1 MGLDKTKK
9 ILTQA
14 NFHLDPFTQENIR
27 LSSVSQ
33 NSLPTAAD
41 DIMLA
46 PRSSVYYSIEHALR
60 RLLQN
65 DMFIDK
71 FYKNNG
77 NFVSSAVEHKLSS
90 SLSSNITIEPSA
102 TNIYDNYLSTHLYEY
117 HGMYSLSD
125 YNNNLTNITAA
136 TEMLS
141 TVDNKYLNSDF
152 SNFDLDG
159 TRTQFQCKSK
169 NDSLSKCGRI
179 AISNDFIINYEF
191 NDSPHILHPLNYV
204 NVAVMNKKTGYEFK
218 QIMKD
223 KLTTSQPV
231 PKPSESTYIY
241 KEWMSGF
248 KELYIYVPTTY
259 TFYNEN
265 SDGQEH
271 INENATWIRVKIN
284 STHFK
289 FNHIYQAHICGQSLP
304 MQIHNDNSNIQH
316 FNDVILPS
324 MLRTMAIG
332 SIIEADGNTN
342 SVYDPYY
349 SQYVLYFVCYGTD
362 AQAIRIFGD

>member
-1 MGLDKTKK
+1 MGLNKTKK

-14 NFHLDPFTQENIR
+14 DFHLDQFAQENMR
-27 LSSVSQ
+27 LSAASQ
-33 NSLPTAAD
+33 NSMPTDAD

-46 PRSSVYYSIEHALR
+46 PRQNVYYSIEHALK

-65 DMFIDK
+65 DLFIDK
-71 FYKNNG
+71 FYKTGG
-77 NFVSSAVEHKLSS
+77 NFVSSAVEHDLSIA
-90 SLSSNITIEPSA
+90 LSSNITIDPS
-102 TNIYDNYLSTHLYEY
+102 TTTIYNNYLNQHINEY
-117 HGMYSLSD
+117 HIGT
-125 YNNNLTNITAA
+125 NNI
-136 TEMLS
+136 LS
-141 TVDNKYLNSDF
+141 TVNEQYLNTDF
-152 SNFDLDG
+152 SNFDLNG
-159 TRTQFQCKSK
+159 ALTAFQHKSGNSSQALEPLNK
-169 NDSLSKCGRI
+169 RGEVAL
-179 AISNDFIINYEF
+179 SNDFVINYEF
-191 NDSPHILHPLNYV
+191 NDSPNVLHPLNYV

-265 SDGQEH
+265 VDGED
-271 INENATWIRVKIN
+271 INKNATWIRVRIN
-284 STHFK
+284 ARHFH

-304 MQIHNDNSNIQH
+304 MQIHNDNTNINY

-324 MLRTMAIG
+324 MLRNLALG
-332 SIIEADGNTN
+332 SVNESEGNTN
-342 SVYDPYY
+342 SIYDPYY